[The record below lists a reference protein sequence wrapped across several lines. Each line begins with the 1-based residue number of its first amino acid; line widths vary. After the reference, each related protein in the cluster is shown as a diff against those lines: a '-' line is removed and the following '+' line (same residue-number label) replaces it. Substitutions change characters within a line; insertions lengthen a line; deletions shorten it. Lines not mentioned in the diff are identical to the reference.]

1 MKDIYMFCDDPDCPC
16 DDMCCQ
22 DCDKREQCGEKCS
35 AVSFKERIYASDD
48 FLADTLGAEA
58 DKQDSWLLAVA
69 VERIRDAAKEKKERD
84 ELRAVLKDLTDAVD
98 RAISKSGKLP
108 ALGEWVALIG
118 RARRALNQ

>member
-69 VERIRDAAKEKKERD
+69 VERIRDAAKEKKE
-84 ELRAVLKDLTDAVD
+84 AVLKDLTDKANQRRV
-98 RAISKSGKLP
+98 RQ
-108 ALGEWVALIG
+108 G
-118 RARRALNQ
+118 RDY

>member
-22 DCDKREQCGEKCS
+22 DCDKREQCGKKCS

>member
-84 ELRAVLKDLTDAVD
+84 QLLAVLQEMTDAIDSVIYHTRD
-98 RAISKSGKLP
+98 KSSMPTWCKLINRARK
-108 ALGEWVALIG
+108 ALGE
-118 RARRALNQ
+118 